1 MPAPEQP
8 KAKGGQTTFLT
19 RWGLTAPLELH
30 KPIKTFFKMIYL
42 IREYRA
48 RIKRAYSP
56 TEALKATLQANWPKV
71 LLAIT
76 LAVSLAGL
84 LAK

>member
-1 MPAPEQP
+1 
-8 KAKGGQTTFLT
+8 
-19 RWGLTAPLELH
+19 
-30 KPIKTFFKMIYL
+30 MI

-56 TEALKATLQANWPKV
+56 TEALKELLQANWHKM

>member
-1 MPAPEQP
+1 
-8 KAKGGQTTFLT
+8 
-19 RWGLTAPLELH
+19 
-30 KPIKTFFKMIYL
+30 MIYL

-71 LLAIT
+71 LLAII
-76 LAVSLAGL
+76 LATSLGGL

>member
-1 MPAPEQP
+1 
-8 KAKGGQTTFLT
+8 
-19 RWGLTAPLELH
+19 
-30 KPIKTFFKMIYL
+30 MI

-56 TEALKATLQANWPKV
+56 TEALKELLQANWHKM
-71 LLAIT
+71 LLATT
-76 LAVSLAGL
+76 LAVSIIGL

>member
-1 MPAPEQP
+1 
-8 KAKGGQTTFLT
+8 
-19 RWGLTAPLELH
+19 
-30 KPIKTFFKMIYL
+30 MI

-56 TEALKATLQANWPKV
+56 TEALKATLQANWPKA
-71 LLAIT
+71 LLATI
-76 LAVSLAGL
+76 LAVSIGGL

>member
-1 MPAPEQP
+1 
-8 KAKGGQTTFLT
+8 
-19 RWGLTAPLELH
+19 
-30 KPIKTFFKMIYL
+30 MIYL

-56 TEALKATLQANWPKV
+56 TEALKATLQANWHKM
-71 LLAIT
+71 LLATI
-76 LAVSLAGL
+76 LAVSLVGL